1 MVFKKWRLTLYI
13 VNQKDISIVM
23 IFQKKKIYK
32 GYNFWEKILQRRI
45 LLIASELSGVI
56 TLQEI
61 QLVSGTYKCSTG
73 TLNKIL

>member
-23 IFQKKKIYK
+23 IFQKKKSYK
-32 GYNFWEKILQRRI
+32 GYNYWEKILQRRI
-45 LLIASELSGVI
+45 LLIASDLSGVI

>member
-1 MVFKKWRLTLYI
+1 MGTNFVHCKSKRYFNCYDFPK
-13 VNQKDISIVM
+13 
-23 IFQKKKIYK
+23 KKKIYK
-32 GYNFWEKILQRRI
+32 GYNYWEKILQRRI

-73 TLNKIL
+73 TSNKIL

>member
-1 MVFKKWRLTLYI
+1 METNFVHCKSKRYFNCY
-13 VNQKDISIVM
+13 D
-23 IFQKKKIYK
+23 FPKKKIYK
-32 GYNFWEKILQRRI
+32 GYNYWEKILQRRI